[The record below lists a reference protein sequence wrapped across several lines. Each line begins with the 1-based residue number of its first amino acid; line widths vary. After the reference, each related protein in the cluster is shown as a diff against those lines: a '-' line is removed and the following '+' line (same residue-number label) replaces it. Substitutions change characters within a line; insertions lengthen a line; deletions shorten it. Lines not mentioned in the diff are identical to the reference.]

1 MNMPYFI
8 RRAIRKRDIRLYS
21 ATNKRIRELEYARN
35 SVDPS
40 RWPVD
45 TGWLDAELDRL
56 RYRSTT
62 LRTKLT
68 QEV

>member
-8 RRAIRKRDIRLYS
+8 RRAIRKRDIRLYG

-35 SVDPS
+35 SVSPTL
-40 RWPVD
+40 WGVD
-45 TGWLDAELDRL
+45 TDWLDTELARL
-56 RYRSTT
+56 RRRSST